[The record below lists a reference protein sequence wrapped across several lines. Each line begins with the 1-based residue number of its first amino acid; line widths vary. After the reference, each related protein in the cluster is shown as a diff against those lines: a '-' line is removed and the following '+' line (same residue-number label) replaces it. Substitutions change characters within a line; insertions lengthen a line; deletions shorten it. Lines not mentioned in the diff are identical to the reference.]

1 MLLEPELV
9 VALPRVIASDDRAC
23 AYAPTALFGVCEQLV
38 GFGNRFRARRKR
50 FDDSFWG
57 QFRRPVG
64 CRTAWRQKVVL
75 AITVEPDREDFG
87 QAVDAAFARNRDVAL
102 RVEAGRRLAVM
113 LEGAA
118 AKRADAATMER
129 A

>member
-1 MLLEPELV
+1 MVEQADLGS
-9 VALPRVIASDDRAC
+9 ADAAT
-23 AYAPTALFGVCEQLV
+23 APFDVREQLIGIGDDFLVSRERV
-38 GFGNRFRARRKR
+38 GDLLG
-50 FDDSFWG
+50 G
-57 QFRRPVG
+57 QLEVG
-64 CRTAWRQKVVL
+64 LAVVRSQKVVL

-129 A
+129 